1 MDEFNLLKKLERIK
15 APPDFEEKVLARLDM
30 RRKKDLKLN
39 RLRFSLAGAFS
50 AALVI
55 FVLVNVFIFHRKSPE
70 QISELNKGISLA
82 SQKEASL
89 GGESIPVIETV
100 DYKGEIQTLSS
111 QPRTIYILEHVADLK
126 RAVIKY

>member
-15 APPDFEEKVLARLDM
+15 APPDFEERILAQLDM
-30 RRKKDLKLN
+30 RRKKDLKLK

-89 GGESIPVIETV
+89 GGESIPVVETV

-111 QPRTIYILEHVADLK
+111 QPRTIYILEHVADGK

>member
-15 APPDFEEKVLARLDM
+15 APPDFEERILARLDI
-30 RRKKDLKLN
+30 RRKKDLKLK

-70 QISELNKGISLA
+70 QISELNKGISPA
-82 SQKEASL
+82 SQKEVSL
-89 GGESIPVIETV
+89 GRESIPVIETV

-111 QPRTIYILEHVADLK
+111 QPRTIYILEHVADGK